1 MDAPDHYLERGAS
14 WCALLYGPGFAVLG
28 ALAEW
33 AIGGPVHVFAWVLA
47 GLGLA
52 AITAPW
58 IHARRRFF
66 TVRVTPTALWQGR
79 EELPIGRI
87 AEVTDVG
94 LPAGARVLGG
104 GWSAPRKYDEIP
116 IRLDDDSVV
125 LAWAREGA
133 ALRAAIRSVKGWS
146 P

>member
-1 MDAPDHYLERGAS
+1 VDTPDHYLERGAS
-14 WCALLYGPGFAVLG
+14 WAPLLYGPGFAVLG
-28 ALAEW
+28 ALAEL
-33 AIGGPVHVFAWVLA
+33 ATGGPVHAVAWTLV

-66 TVRVTPTALWQGR
+66 TVRVTSKALWQGR
-79 EELPIGRI
+79 EELSMDRI
-87 AEVTDVG
+87 AEVADVG
-94 LPAGARVLGG
+94 APAGARVLGG
-104 GWSAPRKYDEIP
+104 GWSAPRAYDEIP

-125 LAWAREGA
+125 LAWARDGA
-133 ALRAAIRSVKGWS
+133 ALRAAIRTVKGWS